1 MHQRSAVNFVD
12 FVMLHPHELL
22 LLVSLS
28 SSAARTESD
37 DWTVTAVFF
46 PLFFVSFR
54 HSERWLAM
62 LKSWTCMALNFHHT
76 LGYQPVQQAL
86 ARFRFRTQNSRYS
99 HSVTSLLQAQFDSDQ
114 KMHSWSWTKRFWL
127 SAANMSCHSGLSQL
141 GRKEST
147 KEVFFLGLSKGIIC
161 HTMLHHQKFRVNGR
175 KWWLCYNT
183 FGIYSEYLSFGAKAK
198 SFNPCSEAA
207 FERCF
212 TMSSVFLTLQG
223 LVLWV
228 VLHVTFWIL
237 TSPIDPPK

>member
-1 MHQRSAVNFVD
+1 MHLRSAVNFVD

-28 SSAARTESD
+28 SSAARAESD

-127 SAANMSCHSGLSQL
+127 SAANMSCHSGLSHL
-141 GRKEST
+141 GRK
-147 KEVFFLGLSKGIIC
+147 
-161 HTMLHHQKFRVNGR
+161 R
-175 KWWLCYNT
+175 
-183 FGIYSEYLSFGAKAK
+183 IYQASLLLRLVKRYYLSHNVAPSKVQSKWPKVMAMLQHLTRNTYHSVQKAK
-198 SFNPCSEAA
+198 SFNSIAIFCSSWKLSKYQCLKISCHREY
-207 FERCF
+207 FHW
-212 TMSSVFLTLQG
+212 TLMG
-223 LVLWV
+223 RR
-228 VLHVTFWIL
+228 HRF
-237 TSPIDPPK
+237 